1 MNNNWSDFLVYNK
14 GWLRWSYPD
23 GELII
28 FSDNT
33 SKSNKQLIDERCELQ
48 KDDEIVWINDL
59 PSNIKK
65 EYLRQINY
73 K

>member
-1 MNNNWSDFLVYNK
+1 
-14 GWLRWSYPD
+14 
-23 GELII
+23 
-28 FSDNT
+28 
-33 SKSNKQLIDERCELQ
+33 IDERCELQ